1 MHGMKGIIGAMRAES
16 YEPSTYGAGDKG
28 GAAGGYGLPHG
39 AAGSATGPGSKPM
52 AVAASSYGGTPIMFE
67 GGYRGGAVS
76 EPETRPAQY
85 PYPKK
90 LGYDERS
97 SRHEGGGVH
106 GVSGVEGIPRRAGG
120 DGMAYGAMGA
130 GGYADEDEAGEHEM
144 GAKCGMAGCAF
155 VGKTTH
161 GLARH
166 AIKKHKRAEM
176 GHALR
181 AHGMRPISD
190 AAHERTES
198 PAEEREEHRTGRE
211 SKHMMTG
218 RHGMRPI
225 SDAAHE
231 RTESPAEEREEHRT
245 GRESKHMMTGRHGSA
260 YGTDR
265 EFPGETEGPTEW
277 RANERLYARAKAKII
292 SNPSV
297 VGPGSSSYAAG
308 DVGGAYGRRA

>member
-218 RHGMRPI
+218 RHG
-225 SDAAHE
+225 
-231 RTESPAEEREEHRT
+231 
-245 GRESKHMMTGRHGSA
+245 SA